1 MFEGFVGST
10 AIEGSQIPVL
20 KAGPSWI
27 LTAWAVAE
35 SPANRSAMDKAWVE
49 NWRIFTDMKFLLVIW
64 FWWAGSMAQDPTV
77 HTKVRHEFYV
87 TVTDFHIDIEKRKI
101 TGLVKTFP
109 DDWERAMNA
118 LLREKVIR
126 YVQLDSNQR
135 AALHAQYLEQHI
147 QLDLNGEAM
156 AVEYFGTSTGPDEV
170 YLLFMAEYGDKEL
183 EDLSGNWTITHTL
196 LADIYPSQE
205 NIVIFH
211 YDGRKR
217 TSSCRESNEYRL
229 NFDF

>member
-1 MFEGFVGST
+1 
-10 AIEGSQIPVL
+10 
-20 KAGPSWI
+20 
-27 LTAWAVAE
+27 
-35 SPANRSAMDKAWVE
+35 
-49 NWRIFTDMKFLLVIW
+49 
-64 FWWAGSMAQDPTV
+64 MAQDPAL

-87 TVTDFHIDIEKRKI
+87 TVTDFHVDIEKRKI
-101 TGLVKTFP
+101 TGLVKAFP

-118 LLREKVIR
+118 LLQEKVMR

-147 QLDLNGEAM
+147 QLNLNGEAM

-170 YLLFMAEYGDKEL
+170 YLLFTAEYGDKEL
-183 EDLSGNWTITHTL
+183 EELSGNWTITHTL

-211 YDGRKR
+211 YDGRKQ
-217 TSSCRESNEYRL
+217 TSSCRESNEYSL

>member
-1 MFEGFVGST
+1 M
-10 AIEGSQIPVL
+10 
-20 KAGPSWI
+20 AGP
-27 LTAWAVAE
+27 
-35 SPANRSAMDKAWVE
+35 
-49 NWRIFTDMKFLLVIW
+49 
-64 FWWAGSMAQDPTV
+64 AQDPAL
-77 HTKVRHEFYV
+77 HTKVRYEFYV
-87 TVTDFHIDIEKRKI
+87 TVTDFHVDIETKNY
-101 TGLVKTFP
+101 GACENV

-118 LLREKVIR
+118 LLQEKVMR

-147 QLDLNGEAM
+147 QLNLNVEAM

-170 YLLFMAEYGDKEL
+170 YLLFTAEYGDKEL
-183 EDLSGNWTITHTL
+183 EELSGNWTITHTL

-211 YDGRKR
+211 YDGRKQ